1 MNANF
6 YEQSISI
13 RPIYV
18 SFLTS
23 LKIGSALQK
32 WGEGGGETKSNVSQP
47 QKAMHSG
54 SRENAGG

>member
-6 YEQSISI
+6 YEQFISI
-13 RPIYV
+13 RLIYV

-32 WGEGGGETKSNVSQP
+32 WGEGGGGDKKRFSATESNAQW
-47 QKAMHSG
+47 
-54 SRENAGG
+54 